1 MKKIMFMLLI
11 ISCASPVHNK
21 HEAEK
26 QFAIYANSLGIEY
39 DHVICNT
46 FDSDRDGYIP
56 CTYSV
61 NNDLHQIECAGVYN
75 FQQGCRLP
83 KISFTGK

>member
-11 ISCASPVHNK
+11 ISCASPAHNK
-21 HEAEK
+21 HEAEE
-26 QFAIYANSLGIEY
+26 QFAAYANSLGIEY
-39 DHVICNT
+39 DHVVCNT
-46 FDSDRDGYIP
+46 VDSDGDGYIS

-61 NNDLHQIECAGVYN
+61 NNDLHQIECAGAYN

-83 KISFTGK
+83 KVSFTGK